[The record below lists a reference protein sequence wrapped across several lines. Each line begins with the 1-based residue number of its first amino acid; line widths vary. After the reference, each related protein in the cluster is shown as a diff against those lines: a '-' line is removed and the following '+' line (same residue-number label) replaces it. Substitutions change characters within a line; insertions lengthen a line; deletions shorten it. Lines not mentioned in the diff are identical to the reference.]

1 MKYRKK
7 EWLVELAE
15 IAILVVAL
23 MLLATG
29 LGRASAQDDMETN
42 VFAQRQI
49 DGDAL

>member
-29 LGRASAQDDMETN
+29 LGRASAQIPASSICSRE
-42 VFAQRQI
+42 A
-49 DGDAL
+49 GDVA

>member
-29 LGRASAQDDMETN
+29 LGRASAQDGVPAAAICSQEASD
-42 VFAQRQI
+42 VA
-49 DGDAL
+49 